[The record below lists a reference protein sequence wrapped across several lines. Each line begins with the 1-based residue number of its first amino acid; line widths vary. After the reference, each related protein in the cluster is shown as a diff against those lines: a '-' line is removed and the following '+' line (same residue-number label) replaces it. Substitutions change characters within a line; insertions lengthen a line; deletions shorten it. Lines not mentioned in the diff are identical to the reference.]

1 MTSLLVYHNLNEAV
15 SQCVGL
21 GLSCL
26 PAPWLPSEV
35 LKQFLCYFNVDA
47 QYIPITDISLPIIGQ
62 RRRKYEQQTA
72 MLLP

>member
-1 MTSLLVYHNLNEAV
+1 M

-21 GLSCL
+21 VCRVFQLPGCL
-26 PAPWLPSEV
+26 

-62 RRRKYEQQTA
+62 RIRKYEQQTA